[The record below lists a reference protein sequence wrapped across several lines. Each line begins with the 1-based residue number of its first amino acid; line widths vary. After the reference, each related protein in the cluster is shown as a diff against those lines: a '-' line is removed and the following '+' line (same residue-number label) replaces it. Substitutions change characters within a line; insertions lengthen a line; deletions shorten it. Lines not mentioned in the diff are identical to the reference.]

1 MEAASMADQAAGPE
15 RENYAPIDHRIA
27 DQYFTE
33 CYDALLLIA
42 RQRRRRSRV
51 HDTFGTVD
59 ILHET
64 YLRLTGRAAWDSQQH
79 FLSTAALA
87 IRQVIIDHARRK
99 AAGKRSSGLPDLSL
113 DADERLLPEFNETPE
128 QIVIIGDLLN
138 QLSAANPRWL
148 KVLDCRYFAGMTET
162 ETALALGVSE
172 RTIRRDWADV
182 RNWLAERMR

>member
-1 MEAASMADQAAGPE
+1 MADQATGPGG
-15 RENYAPIDHRIA
+15 ENYTPIDYRIA
-27 DQYFTE
+27 DQYFAE
-33 CYDALLLIA
+33 CYDALLQIA
-42 RQRRRRSRV
+42 RQRRRRASV
-51 HDTFGTVD
+51 QDTFGTVD

-64 YLRLTGRAAWDSQQH
+64 YLRLTTRPAWDSRQH

-99 AAGKRSSGLPDLSL
+99 AAAKRSSGLPDLSL

-128 QIVIIGDLLN
+128 QIVIIGDLLS
-138 QLSAANPRWL
+138 QLSAAHPRWL

-162 ETALALGVSE
+162 ETALALGVSD